1 MKKLLQKLTPEKSS
15 GNYLKEALE
24 NDEMTLIEMLHG
36 YIYMRWPKAYIGAA
50 MGKNRLTPLFDF
62 IAGLMGANQSPEKRE
77 QLKKDFADSYHG
89 KAVPLEDAT
98 KLVTLNRPVNTTV
111 SEKVLPYTRA
121 RDIVIK
127 NPDHIVLLECPCRAS
142 VENPCKPLDVCI
154 IIGDPFASFITKHH
168 PDKSRRIT
176 QDEAIRVLEAEDARG
191 HVHHA
196 FFKDVMLGRFYAI
209 CNCCTCCC
217 GAMQAWRNGVPMLAS
232 SGYVSQVD
240 MEQCLGCGMCVD
252 FCQFGAISMNEGQ
265 AVIDTDQCMGCGVC
279 ASKCTQEAISLV
291 RMPGK
296 GEPLEIQQLIASAS
310 KSPEGFT

>member
-209 CNCCTCCC
+209 CNCCSCCC
-217 GAMQAWRNGVPMLAS
+217 GAIHATRNGVPMLVP
-232 SGYVSQVD
+232 SGYIAVVD
-240 MEQCLGCGMCVD
+240 RRKCVGCGQCHEY
-252 FCQFGAISMNEGQ
+252 CQFDALKVVDGKNRVDPEK
-265 AVIDTDQCMGCGVC
+265 CMGCGVC
-279 ASKCTQEAISLV
+279 ETKCFKEAIHLARNKKSSDPLV
-291 RMPGK
+291 V
-296 GEPLEIQQLIASAS
+296 EEL
-310 KSPEGFT
+310 